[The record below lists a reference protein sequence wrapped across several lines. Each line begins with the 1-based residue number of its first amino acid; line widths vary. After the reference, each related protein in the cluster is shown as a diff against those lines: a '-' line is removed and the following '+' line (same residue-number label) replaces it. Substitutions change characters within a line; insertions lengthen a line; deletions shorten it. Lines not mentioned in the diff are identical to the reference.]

1 VEADSVYIIAVNI
14 HRVYIIAMKVHSM
27 FRAYRGSMSEEG
39 M

>member
-1 VEADSVYIIAVNI
+1 VEADSVYIIAMNI